1 LNKKIIIGIA
11 AVLIIGGSMVLKN
24 RVGGETPTVR
34 LVTINN
40 ENISESLK
48 FEGEVEAKKTYGLY
62 KKVPMLIKEIIVKPG
77 TYVEKGQ
84 ELVLFSGVGEATDD
98 MQNSSLSIQ
107 LEEKKL
113 EVETLQKQ
121 LVELERREKVVKF
134 QLENANSTAE
144 TMKELLKQDGV
155 SSLEANKYITD
166 ASLKDLEYNNVLKDI
181 TLTREQL
188 RIKSS
193 ALKEETKEMGENLMA
208 PTNGI
213 VTEVLTEPG
222 RMTIPGQPIVNFA
235 SLEDGLQVKVL
246 IPIYQSQGIS
256 KGANVDVISKGSLEE
271 KRYKG
276 KVVRVSNIAIMK
288 KEGNREERYI
298 TATVGLDDSEGL
310 LPGANVGVEIAGKE
324 LNGLNVV
331 DAFSVI
337 EENGKNYVYVVE
349 NGRARKSE
357 VEVGVKTLSKYEILN
372 LPLGTKVVVNP
383 FKVRDG
389 EKVEVK
395 DR

>member
-1 LNKKIIIGIA
+1 MKKKIIIGIA
-11 AVLIIGGSMVLKN
+11 AVVIIASGGAFLKN
-24 RVGGETPTVR
+24 RVGGSTPTVR

-48 FEGEVEAKKTYGLY
+48 FEGIVEAKKTYGLY
-62 KKVPMLIKEIIVKPG
+62 KKVPMLIKEIVVKPG
-77 TYVEKGQ
+77 TYVEKGE
-84 ELVLFSGVGEATDD
+84 ELVCFSGVGEVNTGDT
-98 MQNSSLSIQ
+98 QNSNMFIK

-134 QLENANSTAE
+134 QLDNANATAK
-144 TMKELLKQDGV
+144 TMKKLLDQDGV

-181 TLTREQL
+181 VLTKEQL
-188 RIKSS
+188 RIKSA
-193 ALKEETKEMGENLMA
+193 ALAEETKEMGENLMA

-213 VTEVLTEPG
+213 VTEVLTESG
-222 RMTIPGQPIVNFA
+222 RMTVPGQPIVNFA
-235 SLEDGLQVKVL
+235 SLEDGLQVKVM
-246 IPIYQSQGIS
+246 IPIYQSQGIT

-271 KRYKG
+271 KKYKG
-276 KVVRVSNIAIMK
+276 KVVRVSNIAELK
-288 KEGNREERYI
+288 KNGNKEERYI
-298 TATVGLDDSEGL
+298 TATVGLDNSEGL
-310 LPGANVGVEIAGKE
+310 LPGANVGVEISGKE

-337 EENGKNYVYVVE
+337 EENGKNYVYTVE
-349 NGRARKSE
+349 NKRARKVE
-357 VEVGVKTLSKYEILN
+357 VEVGIKTLSKYEILN

-389 EKVEVK
+389 EKVEIK
-395 DR
+395 

>member
-395 DR
+395 NR